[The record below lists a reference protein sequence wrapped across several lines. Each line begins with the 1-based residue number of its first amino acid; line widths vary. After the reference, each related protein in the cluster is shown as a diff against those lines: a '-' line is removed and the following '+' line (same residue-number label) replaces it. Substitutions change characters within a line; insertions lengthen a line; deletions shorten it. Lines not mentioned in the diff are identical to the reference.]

1 MFTLIVLSLTL
12 YFSEGRLVI
21 KIKVFIKLGGSLAT
35 VMGSYVGNVYVW
47 YKGFIYIEESFGVPQ
62 YNFTFKIINSCEL
75 FVLSDISSTGV
86 RFYSSPYSPNYCY
99 Y

>member
-1 MFTLIVLSLTL
+1 MFTLIVLSLTV

-47 YKGFIYIEESFGVPQ
+47 CLWWYEGFIYIEESFSVS
-62 YNFTFKIINSCEL
+62 IIL
-75 FVLSDISSTGV
+75 LSKL
-86 RFYSSPYSPNYCY
+86 
-99 Y
+99 